1 MKKFKEFWGKAEWP
15 VKMVVITVGVALFM
29 TFTLWL
35 ESVGVI
41 GGIK

>member
-1 MKKFKEFWGKAEWP
+1 MGTIKEIWNKSEWP
-15 VKMVVITVGVALFM
+15 VKAIVITIGVALFM

-41 GGIK
+41 GGVK

>member
-1 MKKFKEFWGKAEWP
+1 MIKEFWQKAAWP
-15 VKMVVITVGVALFM
+15 VKAIVITIGVALFM

-41 GGIK
+41 TSIFK